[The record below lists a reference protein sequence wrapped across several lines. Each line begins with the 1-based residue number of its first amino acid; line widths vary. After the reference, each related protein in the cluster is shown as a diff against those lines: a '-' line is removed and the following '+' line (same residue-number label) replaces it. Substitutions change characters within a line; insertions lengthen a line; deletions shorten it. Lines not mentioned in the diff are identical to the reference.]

1 MKVPLICLL
10 TLSAL
15 TASVRAEFTLSP
27 AEAKKQMTTRAS
39 IVRGALARRDM
50 KTLTR
55 LVHPI
60 KGLRFPSGCGRGGAL
75 GPGPKFTLSQVP
87 DLLKNAKK
95 YDWGT
100 DGESDEPVKLTFTE
114 RYDHLWNKRFKT
126 PTETNYNTL
135 KSRPLNYVNGLDKAF
150 PGAVCVEFYSK
161 GTEKFGGMNWAS
173 LWLVFEPYN
182 DGWRLTAILN
192 DYQGV

>member
-1 MKVPLICLL
+1 VKVSLVCLL
-10 TLSAL
+10 TLAALAASA
-15 TASVRAEFTLSP
+15 RAEFTLSP

-39 IVRGALARRDM
+39 IVRGALARRDL
-50 KTLTR
+50 KTLAR

-60 KGLRFPSGCGRGGAL
+60 KGLRFPNGCMRGGAL
-75 GPGPKFTLSQVP
+75 GPGPKFSISQVP
-87 DLLKNAKK
+87 GLLQSSKK

-100 DGESDEPVKLTFTE
+100 DGESDEPVVLTFKG
-114 RYDHLWNKRFKT
+114 RYEHLWNKRFKD
-126 PTETNYNTL
+126 PSEVNYNTL
-135 KSRPLNYVNGLDKAF
+135 KSRPLNYIKDLDRAF

-161 GTEKFGGMNWAS
+161 GTEKFGGMNWSS
-173 LWLVFEPYN
+173 LWLVFEPYG